1 MAMLWRLVAGKT
13 LRPMRPIQSPLG
25 PDRLDRSQH
34 HPQAGQR
41 GIRRHE
47 LHGYR
52 PTQDVAAR
60 WAEVM
65 AAGGSIHAPKRAK
78 AKPKSRNYSA
88 KGERGISGFSNT

>member
-25 PDRLDRSQH
+25 PDRLGRSQH

-65 AAGGSIHAPKRAK
+65 AAGESIHVPKRAK
-78 AKPKSRNYSA
+78 AKPKSRNYLA
-88 KGERGISGFSNT
+88 NGEHGISGFSNI